1 MNETEAIDFIF
12 TAFVQENKELAE
24 RAGMSEEDF
33 DAQMAQSEQSLRYIF
48 GNVYNKMKEASL
60 LA

>member
-48 GNVYNKMKEASL
+48 GNVYNKMKEANL

>member
-12 TAFVQENKELAE
+12 TAFVAENKELAM

-48 GNVYNKMKEASL
+48 GNVYTKMKEANL

>member
-1 MNETEAIDFIF
+1 MTETEAVDFIF

-24 RAGMSEEDF
+24 RAGMSESEF

-48 GNVYNKMKEASL
+48 GNVYTKMKEANL

>member
-24 RAGMSEEDF
+24 RAGMSEADF

>member
-1 MNETEAIDFIF
+1 MNETEAIDFIY

-24 RAGMSEEDF
+24 RAGMSAEEF
-33 DAQMAQSEQSLRYIF
+33 DKQMSQSEQSLRYIF
-48 GNVYNKMKEASL
+48 GNIYNKMKDANL

>member
-1 MNETEAIDFIF
+1 MNETETIDFMF
-12 TAFVQENKELAE
+12 NAFVEENKALAE
-24 RAGMSEEDF
+24 RAGMSSEDF
-33 DAQMAQSEQSLRYIF
+33 DAQMSQSEQSLRYMF